1 MKFLTHLLVS
11 LQCLLFATG
20 ACWSQSQVKKG
31 GIPDWVESIN
41 FSTEFEDDESP
52 FNYLLVDQQQ
62 NAILEEK
69 YSHYV
74 IRINNPEGV
83 QRMSSISF
91 DYDPSYQSVT
101 IHNIVVHRKDEKI
114 DKSIA
119 NFKFLQRETDLSRAL
134 YDGSIS
140 ANNELDDIRSGDIIE
155 YAYTI
160 KGYNPVFGEH
170 RFSQFYQDF
179 SLPVQKI
186 FQSYLIDEEVQIK
199 YYNDAQEAL
208 ITNEDGTWKYKWLI
222 ENIEEVYEDYT
233 SPLWYEF
240 YKKVDITN
248 MSDWGDVVEWALPL
262 YEAESKDIDRIKHE
276 INSEIPLDDSGSS
289 IIQAIRYVQ
298 DEIRYLGFEEGIN
311 AFKPHNPAKVLDQK
325 FGDCKDKSLLLT
337 IILQEMGIDASPLLV
352 HTSKGEILNE
362 TLPSPLQFNHCI
374 VTFKKDHKSYYVDP
388 TASNQ
393 GGDLQHLSAPDFKT
407 GLLIKKGTTDLTE
420 IRKADI
426 PTIVINETIELDSI
440 GGGAVY
446 EVSTVYSGEQADYQR
461 SYIESTSSSE
471 IKKNLRSF
479 YINAYPEIEVTSVDI
494 EDSLRFTENK
504 IVYHERYNIPEAWSL
519 EDGIYQFNFYS
530 LALNSILNRD
540 PQEVKN
546 VPYDLGS
553 KKEFIQ
559 SSKIILPEEW
569 NIENEVREINN
580 NNFDYRYAVS
590 YKNEELNFNYRYYLK
605 NNTIPAH
612 HVKNTLKDLKTISDD
627 LSYGITFNKGI
638 MDQTGFAWPAFLMTL
653 LGLML
658 GLFLSYLM
666 YFKFDPDSINSKH
679 PMSIGGWLLLP
690 AIGLIT
696 TPLIMIGDF
705 INYNS
710 DGLYEYSTW
719 AILWHGSEYFV
730 ISTVFIEGIINVA
743 LLICSVTIAILFFQ
757 GRTNVPKLMM
767 GWYTFSFVFIFI
779 DSALG
784 ALIETSNIINRDVV
798 KSFFVC
804 CIWVPY
810 FYYSTR
816 VKNTFVYKK
825 DGSIT

>member
-1 MKFLTHLLVS
+1 MKILTRLLFS
-11 LQCLLFATG
+11 LQLLHLATTI
-20 ACWSQSQVKKG
+20 CWSQSQVTKG
-31 GIPDWVESIN
+31 VIPDWVESIN
-41 FSTEFEDDESP
+41 YSAEFEDNESP

-83 QRMSSISF
+83 QMMSSISF
-91 DYDPSYQSVT
+91 DYDPSYQSVI
-101 IHNIVVHRKDEKI
+101 IHNIIVHRKGEI
-114 DKSIA
+114 INKSIS
-119 NFKFLQRETDLSRAL
+119 NFKYLQRETDLNRAL

-155 YAYTI
+155 YSYTI
-160 KGYNPVFGEH
+160 KGYNPVFGKH
-170 RFSQFYQDF
+170 RFSHFYQDF
-179 SLPVQKI
+179 SLPVQRL
-186 FQSYLIDEEVQIK
+186 FQSYLINEEAQIK
-199 YYNDAQEAL
+199 YYNDAKEA
-208 ITNEDGTWKYKWLI
+208 IISNENGTYKYEWLI

-233 SPLWYEF
+233 SPSWYEF
-240 YKKVDITN
+240 YKKVDITT

-262 YEAESKDIDRIKHE
+262 YEVENKDIARIKHK
-276 INSEIPLDDSGSS
+276 IGSEISMNGSANN

-311 AFKPHNPAKVLDQK
+311 AFKPHNPATILDQK

-337 IILQEMGIDASPLLV
+337 VILQEMGIDASPLLV

-362 TLPSPLQFNHCI
+362 TLPSPIQFNHCI
-374 VTFKKDHKSYYVDP
+374 VTFKKDHKTYFVDP
-388 TASNQ
+388 TVTNQ
-393 GGDLQHLSAPDFKT
+393 GGDLQHLSVPDFNT
-407 GLLIKKGTTDLTE
+407 GLIIKKGNTDLTE
-420 IRKADI
+420 IRKTDI
-426 PTIVINETIELDSI
+426 PTIVVNEIIELDSI
-440 GGGAVY
+440 GGSAVY
-446 EVSTVYSGEQADYQR
+446 EVSTIYSGVQADYQR

-479 YINAYPEIEVTSVDI
+479 YINAYPEIEITSVDI
-494 EDSLRFTENK
+494 VDSMRFTENK

-519 EDGIYQFNFYS
+519 KDGIYQFNFYS
-530 LALNSILNRD
+530 LALNSFLIRD

-559 SSKIILPEEW
+559 SSKITLPEEW

-580 NNFDYRYAVS
+580 QNFDYRYTVS
-590 YKNEELNFNYRYYLK
+590 YMNDELKFNYRYYLK
-605 NNTIPAH
+605 NSTIQAH
-612 HVKNTLKDLKTISDD
+612 HVKNTLKELNTISDD
-627 LSYGITFNKGI
+627 LSYGITYNKGI
-638 MDQTGFAWPAFLMTL
+638 MGQTGLAWPALLMTFLGLL
-653 LGLML
+653 LGL
-658 GLFLSYLM
+658 FISYLM
-666 YFKFDPDSINSKH
+666 YFKFDPDSLNSKL
-679 PMSIGGWLLLP
+679 PMSIGGWLMLP

-705 INYNS
+705 INYNR

-730 ISTVFIEGIINVA
+730 ISAVFIEGIINVA

-784 ALIETSNIINRDVV
+784 ALIETSNIVNRDVV
-798 KSFFVC
+798 KSFFAC

-825 DGSIT
+825 DGTVT